1 MNSPNVDTTKLQ
13 QMIDDAG
20 FMPDGDLLE
29 FGERVIQ
36 ECLDILDRREDL
48 NAMRTIRKHFGI

>member
-1 MNSPNVDTTKLQ
+1 MNSKDFDTTKLQ
-13 QMIDDAG
+13 QMMDDSG

-29 FGERVIQ
+29 FGEKVIQ

-48 NAMRTIRKHFGI
+48 NAIRTIRKHFGV